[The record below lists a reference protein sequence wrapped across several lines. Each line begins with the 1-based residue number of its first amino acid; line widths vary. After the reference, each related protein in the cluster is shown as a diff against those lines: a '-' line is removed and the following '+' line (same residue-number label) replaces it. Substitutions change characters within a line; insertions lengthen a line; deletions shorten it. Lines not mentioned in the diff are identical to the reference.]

1 MVDVRP
7 LNPRAFLEIARS
19 LAQNR
24 DEASLRTAVNR
35 AYYTAFLVARSKM
48 LITGP
53 RDVHS
58 RVIRVLEAMPGQAAT
73 AQNLRALRRLRIAAD
88 YQMFVMDPVYQD
100 WERNWH
106 RAEQLANHILSRL

>member
-1 MVDVRP
+1 
-7 LNPRAFLEIARS
+7 
-19 LAQNR
+19 
-24 DEASLRTAVNR
+24 
-35 AYYTAFLVARSKM
+35 M

-88 YQMFVMDPVYQD
+88 CQMFVMDPVYQD

-106 RAEQLANHILSRL
+106 RAELLANHILSRL